1 MELEED
7 GRSNWRRGTA
17 RASTCSCPGLGTS
30 STIPARLTVYHDFS
44 LDRSHF
50 IVQRHQPAAPSTS
63 GSSWWG
69 RAEGHQL
76 PADIRHPRG
85 DSGQGARQRQ
95 EASAFFASHL
105 FVVGRTPTAG
115 GAGSPGSGSTNEG
128 PTTAMATR
136 HFESSWVRRRQ
147 GEGGG
152 KPASGSRLAP
162 TLSHFLWRPLPG
174 SPSIHLAHALDT
186 FP

>member
-1 MELEED
+1 MLMPWFGDILHDSSKAHCLSRLLPGQEPLHC
-7 GRSNWRRGTA
+7 
-17 RASTCSCPGLGTS
+17 STPPTCCP
-30 STIPARLTVYHDFS
+30 LT
-44 LDRSHF
+44 
-50 IVQRHQPAAPSTS
+50 TS